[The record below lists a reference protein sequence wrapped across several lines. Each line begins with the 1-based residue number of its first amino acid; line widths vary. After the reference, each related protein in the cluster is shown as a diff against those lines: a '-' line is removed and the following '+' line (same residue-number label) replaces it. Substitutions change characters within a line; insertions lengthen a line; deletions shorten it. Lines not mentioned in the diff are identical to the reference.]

1 MTASRP
7 GGSLA
12 RETAVMS
19 VGTALSRI
27 TGFLRTIVT
36 TAVLGIT
43 VTRLGD
49 AYTVANT
56 TPNVVYDL
64 VLGGILSAVFVPVFV
79 EALETR
85 GLRQAR
91 HSARVVMTFTVLLLV
106 AVMLAVIAAGSLV
119 IHAYTLGRHG
129 EGIAGLRTLAIFL
142 LAFFMPQIVFYGWG
156 AVATGLLNA
165 HRRFAAPMFAP
176 ILNNLVV
183 IATMIVYAVLSSGH
197 RVTPETI
204 TTPERLTLAIGT
216 TLGVVAMT
224 VALWPSLRRTGFR
237 WRPSFDLGDWAL
249 RRMARLAGWIVVY
262 VLGTQASYLV
272 VTFLA
277 LKSQGAIIAYN
288 TVYTFFQ
295 LPFAVFV
302 VSIFTALLPSMS
314 SRWTVADVD
323 GYRALLSQGLRGMA
337 LVVIPS
343 SLGYVALAGPIMRLV
358 LEHGQVTGTDTHLLA
373 HLLAL
378 FATGLVSFSA
388 FQLFLRAFYAMQDT
402 RTPALINLVASALN
416 AGVNVL
422 FFRYLGVEGL
432 ALGLT
437 TSYTFATIVAAVV
450 LRRRLGGLDG
460 RRVAASFSRIG
471 VAGAAAAAAAFG
483 TAKVAA
489 RILGPTGLGPEVGQ
503 VLGGVLVGGLAF
515 VALALALHV
524 EELGM
529 VRRLV
534 TSRVGR

>member
-1 MTASRP
+1 MTVSRP
-7 GGSLA
+7 DASLA

-43 VTRLGD
+43 LTRLGD

-85 GLRQAR
+85 GVRQAR
-91 HSARVVMTFTVLLLV
+91 HSASVVMTFTVTVLLAVTLV
-106 AVMLAVIAAGSLV
+106 VIAAGGPV
-119 IHAYTLGRHG
+119 IHAYTLRSR
-129 EGIAGLRTLAIFL
+129 EGVAGLRTLAVYL

-183 IATMIVYAVLSSGH
+183 IGTMAVYAVQSEGH

-204 TTPERLTLAIGT
+204 TTPEKLTLAIGT

-237 WRPSFDLGDWAL
+237 WRPSFDVGDWAL

-262 VLGTQASYLV
+262 VLGTQAAYLV

-277 LKSQGAIIAYN
+277 LKTQGGVIAYN

-314 SRWTVADVD
+314 SRWTEADHD

-337 LVVIPS
+337 LVVVPS
-343 SLGYVALAGPIMRLV
+343 SLGYIALADPIIRLV
-358 LEHGQVTGTDTHLLA
+358 LQHGQVTGADTGLLS

-437 TSYTFATIVAAVV
+437 TSYTFATVAAAVV

-460 RRVAASFSRIG
+460 RRVLASFARIC
-471 VAGAAAAAAAFG
+471 VAGGAAALAAFG
-483 TAKVAA
+483 TARVVAGVA
-489 RILGPTGLGPEVGQ
+489 GPIGLGTELGQ
-503 VLGGVLVGGLAF
+503 VVGGILVGGAAF
-515 VALALALHV
+515 VLVALALRV
-524 EELGM
+524 EELAM

-534 TSRVGR
+534 ASRIGR